1 MGNFLG
7 CGTSLEVDGTAVL
20 ETKESSVKEKI
31 KLQKDIVQALDAEIR
46 KHVTLENNA
55 MDAIR
60 KQRLPIEKTA
70 LESRRKAAAETA
82 SFLERQ
88 LVDLENSTYTSY
100 VIEGSM
106 EVEEARRGSICSVGG
121 SPLPRREVDAE

>member
-1 MGNFLG
+1 M
-7 CGTSLEVDGTAVL
+7 EVDGTAVV

-31 KLQKDIVQALDAEIR
+31 KLQKDIVQALDAEIH

-60 KQRLPIEKTA
+60 KQRLPLEKTT

-88 LVDLENSTYTSY
+88 LVDLENATYTSCI
-100 VIEGSM
+100 IEGAM
-106 EVEEARRGSICSVGG
+106 EVEEARQHLLRGRISSSSERSRC
-121 SPLPRREVDAE
+121 

>member
-1 MGNFLG
+1 MGNLLG
-7 CGTSLEVDGTAVL
+7 CGTSLEVDGTAVV

-60 KQRLPIEKTA
+60 KQRLPLAKTT

-88 LVDLENSTYTSY
+88 LVDLENATYTSCI
-100 VIEGSM
+100 IEGAM
-106 EVEEARRGSICSVGG
+106 EVEEARQHLLRGRISSSSERSRC
-121 SPLPRREVDAE
+121 